1 MLSVITLYIVHT
13 FIIFVRIFS
22 VLVLYMP
29 LCCDAEECLKE
40 DLTLRLAALPDSRL
54 DLLSAAANRAEAAGL
69 AQVMI
74 LLLWKQVASDDNLSD
89 IKEEIRG

>member
-1 MLSVITLYIVHT
+1 MK
-13 FIIFVRIFS
+13 
-22 VLVLYMP
+22 
-29 LCCDAEECLKE
+29 D
-40 DLTLRLAALPDSRL
+40 DLILRLVALPDSL
-54 DLLSAAANRAEAAGL
+54 CLGLLSAAANRAEAAGL

>member
-1 MLSVITLYIVHT
+1 MSV
-13 FIIFVRIFS
+13 
-22 VLVLYMP
+22 
-29 LCCDAEECLKE
+29 KE
-40 DLTLRLAALPDSRL
+40 DLILRLVALPDSLCL

-74 LLLWKQVASDDNLSD
+74 LLLWKQVASDDDLSD